1 MRRGQGP
8 GDAMGEGVVHARK
21 QYAHAEKSVQ
31 QKIQAA
37 RLAITCTDR
46 EYGDNRQLHPS
57 LGGVAACSRPWL
69 RQRWREGEEDG
80 EGERK
85 YEKVGVRVGFRSI
98 CLRPATRRSGPL
110 ARRLSRPHLRELQLL
125 VDDGTRR
132 DREEFLPLEILEIQI
147 HELQAK
153 SCLTL

>member
-1 MRRGQGP
+1 MVITDSYTRASAVSRRAVGHGC
-8 GDAMGEGVVHARK
+8 GR
-21 QYAHAEKSVQ
+21 
-31 QKIQAA
+31 
-37 RLAITCTDR
+37 
-46 EYGDNRQLHPS
+46 
-57 LGGVAACSRPWL
+57 GGV
-69 RQRWREGEEDG
+69 EGEEDG

>member
-1 MRRGQGP
+1 
-8 GDAMGEGVVHARK
+8 MGEGVVHARK

-98 CLRPATRRSGPL
+98 CLCPWRPPCSSS
-110 ARRLSRPHLRELQLL
+110 SRAP
-125 VDDGTRR
+125 
-132 DREEFLPLEILEIQI
+132 
-147 HELQAK
+147 
-153 SCLTL
+153 SS